1 MAIYAHEISNGDLVL
16 TRIVDGDN
24 VPWYKKRNLRTL
36 YLLLFPACMGIEM
49 TSGFDS
55 QLINTLQFAPQFL
68 QCKYFV
74 ATLTPSLTLLDFG
87 NGYKDPSAP
96 DDYAIKPALLGI
108 IGASYSLGGIC
119 AVPFAPSANQW
130 FGRRWSI
137 ITGSLT
143 MMIGRVLQG
152 CAQDG
157 DCSYSFVC
165 GCLTDNL

>member
-1 MAIYAHEISNGDLVL
+1 
-16 TRIVDGDN
+16 
-24 VPWYKKRNLRTL
+24 
-36 YLLLFPACMGIEM
+36 M

-68 QCKYFV
+68 QCKFV
-74 ATLTPSLTLLDFG
+74 LCSHFDSSLTLLDFG

-143 MMIGRVLQG
+143 RMVGRVLQG

-157 DCSYSFVC
+157 DCSCPFV
-165 GCLTDNL
+165 